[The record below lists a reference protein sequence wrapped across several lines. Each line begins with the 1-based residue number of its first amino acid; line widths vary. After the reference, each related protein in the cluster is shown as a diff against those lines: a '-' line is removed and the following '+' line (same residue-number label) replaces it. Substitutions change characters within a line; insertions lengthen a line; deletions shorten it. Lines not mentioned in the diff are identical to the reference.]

1 MKNEQTY
8 NGWTNYATWRINLEL
23 WDNFDIRDQFKGLD
37 VYELSQA
44 LYEATEAYI
53 YDSKSQGIAHDY
65 AMAFVDQVNFY
76 EIADALFQSNEI
88 KTEKI

>member
-8 NGWTNYATWRINLEL
+8 NGWSNYATWRINLEL
-23 WDNFDIRDQFKGLD
+23 WDNFDITEEFKGLD

-44 LYEATEAYI
+44 LKESTESYI
-53 YDSKSQGIAHDY
+53 YDCKSQGIAYDY

-76 EIADALFQSNEI
+76 EIADHLFECNEI
-88 KTEKI
+88 KTETI